1 MNTIQRITKLAYESI
16 DDTYSHAEYG
26 DFKVIMNIK
35 YTQQILMLLN

>member
-35 YTQQILMLLN
+35 TFPWVT